1 VGLLGDFILIIG
13 VNINLLIKPLQ
24 IKSKVAYTE
33 RNQDAVL
40 KGTGLK
46 SKEIV
51 MNVLNT
57 IMNSTLDSLSHSFN
71 LLWSKVSPI
80 LLPLLLVLVFSG
92 IGLWLAGFISDK
104 IGALIKKIRVDS
116 LLDKVLAPTLKI
128 TGTKINASSVIINS
142 VRWFLVALIL
152 IAALDL
158 ANLDN
163 VTDFISQII
172 SYLPN
177 VLVAALILIAGSM
190 LGNLAHTIAGFVS
203 KNGFS
208 TTAKV
213 AVNALAFIAAIGQLV
228 TPIVGSL
235 NQAIGQLSLS
245 KMQADVL
252 VIGLIVL
259 ALFASKNA
267 IAKTVENFLQKS

>member
-1 VGLLGDFILIIG
+1 MRLSGDFILIIG

-57 IMNSTLDSLSHSFN
+57 ITNSTLDSLSHSFN

-104 IGALIKKIRVDS
+104 IGALIKKIRVDG

-163 VTDFISQII
+163 VVDFVSQII

-235 NQAIGQLSLS
+235 NQVIGHLSLS
-245 KMQADVL
+245 KLQADVL
-252 VIGLIVL
+252 IIGLIVL
-259 ALFASKNA
+259 ALYASKNA
-267 IAKTVENFLQKS
+267 VAKTVENFLHK